1 MVLDVGV
8 ILLKAYI
15 GILDEKKPP
24 TFRSGVCRVRGCR
37 LFQFDS
43 SGFKVRLDAFE
54 QGFDLI
60 IFV

>member
-24 TFRSGVCRVRGCR
+24 TFRSGVARVRGCR
-37 LFQFDS
+37 LFQLDTG
-43 SGFKVRLDAFE
+43 GFKVGLNPLK
-54 QGFDLI
+54 QGFDFI